1 MQKSEVENQQN
12 EESEDVIYK
21 PVDKK
26 VKRNGDAN
34 QDSQRDTR
42 INLGFGLSEKKY
54 FSIMIVY

>member
-26 VKRNGDAN
+26 
-34 QDSQRDTR
+34 
-42 INLGFGLSEKKY
+42 SEEKWRC
-54 FSIMIVY
+54 